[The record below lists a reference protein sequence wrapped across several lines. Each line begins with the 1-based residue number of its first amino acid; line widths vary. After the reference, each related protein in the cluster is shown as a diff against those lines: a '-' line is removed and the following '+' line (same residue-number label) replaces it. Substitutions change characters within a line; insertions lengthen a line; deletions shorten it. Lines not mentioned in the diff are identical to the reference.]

1 MLWNDQNNKKVAHR
15 DRIKTFLSL
24 VLSRDH
30 NRKLNLNTSQTLI
43 FVINTT
49 VHIWTSLLSALG
61 QVSHLTLSQ
70 VTGNDSK
77 KSFTGTKAWGG
88 KLHCWEWETPQR
100 KHTHTH
106 RKTNNSSKM
115 HLCNCIKCGQLA
127 LFSSPTAVTRFNTC
141 NCTVR
146 YLNKECGGLPMPR
159 EQKKKAE

>member
-1 MLWNDQNNKKVAHR
+1 MLRNDQNNKKVAHR

-61 QVSHLTLSQ
+61 QVSHLTLSL

-106 RKTNNSSKM
+106 RQIIAQR
-115 HLCNCIKCGQLA
+115 CISATGSNVVSWLFLA
-127 LFSSPTAVTRFNTC
+127 VLRQSHASTRVT
-141 NCTVR
+141 VQW
-146 YLNKECGGLPMPR
+146 GI
-159 EQKKKAE
+159 